1 MLHRTRVKLS
11 GVEAAVISRR
21 CMAGLLPA
29 MLLAGAVISQS
40 QNGGQVERL
49 AALRQGA
56 LTVWFVGA
64 PMHPPQTNLQAIAA
78 LHNATPL
85 TYTEQTTGSFGQN
98 ASTYGQNSGS
108 YGIASDSPSI
118 STPHAAPGEDAP
130 SATPNGIGYKEQ
142 EAGSFGQEASTYGTA
157 SSNSGTSGSGDE
169 QNGNSFSQESSSYG
183 TEASNHGQEASNF
196 GNSTSTIADAANSA
210 PQPPSDPVAEAF
222 QEKLEQAFPDLQL
235 KFTEVDPNDL
245 KDRLLAARGTAD
257 YPDVLIGALSEPWWN
272 GMQSEFGLAMLQPA
286 SFYPNGVTQ
295 DPPSAEQFAI
305 LTRAPH
311 MQVARAFALWMSE
324 SYADCPGCVQAELS
338 KQEQAA
344 AAVATSAV
352 QRLLSG
358 QPLGGE
364 ADPAM
369 ARGSSLGSRR
379 MLATIG
385 NRSDGDAVPHVEVER
400 ASTDGSLAAVA
411 LRVVV
416 SSRGVFGV
424 AHPLVV
430 LRMAQTGRWRVLQVS
445 LNLQQIEQKSAQE
458 TLMESSPT
466 SAAEQRA
473 GVKGVSQ
480 AAPQDGDTKGPMP
493 ELVWDNN
500 GGAGL
505 QVVEWQMGRDGG
517 WADARLYLV
526 QDRSPRLQ
534 THVQAEFAGD
544 PGQYRWR
551 VWSVGDRG
559 EMKISP
565 WRTFNVVR

>member
-1 MLHRTRVKLS
+1 
-11 GVEAAVISRR
+11 
-21 CMAGLLPA
+21 MAGILPV
-29 MLLAGAVISQS
+29 MLLAGVVASQTQTQS
-40 QNGGQVERL
+40 GGQVERL
-49 AALRQGA
+49 AALRQGG

-78 LHNATPL
+78 LHYATPL
-85 TYTEQTTGSFGQN
+85 TYQETTTGNFGQE

-108 YGIASDSPSI
+108 NGVDADSPSI
-118 STPHAAPGEDAP
+118 STSHAAAGEDAP
-130 SATPNGIGYKEQ
+130 AATPNGIGYRQQ
-142 EAGSFGQEASTYGTA
+142 EPGSFGQEASTYGTA
-157 SSNSGTSGSGDE
+157 ASNYGTSGSGSG
-169 QNGNSFSQESSSYG
+169 QNGSSFSQEASTYG
-183 TEASNHGQEASNF
+183 TAASNHGTDVANF

-210 PQPPSDPVAEAF
+210 PTPPSDPVAEAF
-222 QEKLEQAFPDLQL
+222 KEKLEQAFPDLQL

-245 KDRLLAARGTAD
+245 KDRLIAERGTAD
-257 YPDVLIGALSEPWWN
+257 YPDVLIGAIPEGWWN
-272 GMQSEFGLAMLQPA
+272 GMQSEFGLVMLQPA
-286 SFYPNGVTQ
+286 SFYPNGVTEN
-295 DPPSAEQFAI
+295 PPSAEQFAI
-305 LTRAPH
+305 LARAPH
-311 MQVARAFALWMSE
+311 MQAARAFALWMSE
-324 SYADCPGCVQAELS
+324 PYAGCPGCVQAGLS

-352 QRLLSG
+352 ERLLNG
-358 QPLGGE
+358 EPLGEE

-369 ARGSSLGSRR
+369 ARSSSLGARR

-385 NRSDGDAVPHVEVER
+385 NRSAGDAVPHVEVEH
-400 ASTDGSLAAVA
+400 ASTNDSLAAIA
-411 LRVVV
+411 LRVEV

-430 LRMAQTGRWRVLQVS
+430 LRTAKDGRWRVLQVS
-445 LNLQQIEQKSAQE
+445 LNLQQIEQENVRQ

-480 AAPQDGDTKGPMP
+480 ASPQDGDTRSPMP
-493 ELVWDNN
+493 ELVWDNG

-534 THVQAEFAGD
+534 THVRAEFADD

-551 VWSVGDRG
+551 VWSVGAHG

-565 WRTFNVVR
+565 WRTFNVVQ

>member
-1 MLHRTRVKLS
+1 
-11 GVEAAVISRR
+11 
-21 CMAGLLPA
+21 MAGLLPV
-29 MLLAGAVISQS
+29 MLLAGAVASQS
-40 QNGGQVERL
+40 QSGGQVERL
-49 AALRQGA
+49 GALREGR

-85 TYTEQTTGSFGQN
+85 TYTEQTSGSFGQS

-108 YGIASDSPSI
+108 YGVDADSPSI
-118 STPHAAPGEDAP
+118 STSHAAADEDAP

-142 EAGSFGQEASTYGTA
+142 EASSFGQEASTYGTA
-157 SSNSGTSGSGDE
+157 SGSYGASVSGNSGSG
-169 QNGNSFSQESSSYG
+169 QNSNGVSQESSTFG
-183 TEASNHGQEASNF
+183 TEASNYGQEASSF

-210 PQPPSDPVAEAF
+210 PKPPSDPVAEAF
-222 QEKLEQAFPDLQL
+222 KEKLEQTFPGLQL

-245 KDRLLAARGTAD
+245 KDRLLAERGTAD
-257 YPDVLIGALSEPWWN
+257 YPDVLIGALSGTWWN

-286 SFYPNGVTQ
+286 SFYPNGVTEN
-295 DPPSAEQFAI
+295 PPSAEQFAI
-305 LTRAPH
+305 LARAPH
-311 MQVARAFALWMSE
+311 MQAARAFALWMSE
-324 SYADCPGCVQAELS
+324 PYSGCPGCVQAELS
-338 KQEQAA
+338 KQDQAA

-352 QRLLSG
+352 ERLVNG
-358 QPLGGE
+358 EPLGGE

-369 ARGSSLGSRR
+369 ARSSSLGSRR

-385 NRSDGDAVPHVEVER
+385 NRSAGDAVPHVEVER

-430 LRMAQTGRWRVLQVS
+430 LRMGKDGRWRVLQVS
-445 LNLQQIEQKSAQE
+445 LNLQQIEQENARA

-480 AAPQDGDTKGPMP
+480 ASPQDGDTKGPMP
-493 ELVWDNN
+493 ELVWDNG

-544 PGQYRWR
+544 PGRYRWR
-551 VWSVGDRG
+551 VWSVGAHG

>member
-1 MLHRTRVKLS
+1 
-11 GVEAAVISRR
+11 
-21 CMAGLLPA
+21 MAGLLSA
-29 MLLAGAVISQS
+29 MLLAGAAASQVQIQS
-40 QNGGQVERL
+40 DGQVERL

-56 LTVWFVGA
+56 LNVWFVGA
-64 PMHPPQTNLQAIAA
+64 PMHPPPTNLQAIAA

-85 TYTEQTTGSFGQN
+85 TYTEQTSGSFGQES
-98 ASTYGQNSGS
+98 STYGQTSGS
-108 YGIASDSPSI
+108 YGVSSDSQSI

-130 SATPNGIGYKEQ
+130 AATSNGIGYKEQ
-142 EAGSFGQEASTYGTA
+142 ESSSFGQESSTF
-157 SSNSGTSGSGDE
+157 GTSGNGDG
-169 QNGNSFSQESSSYG
+169 QNGNSFSQEASSYG
-183 TEASNHGQEASNF
+183 TEASNHGREASSF

-210 PQPPSDPVAEAF
+210 PPPPSDPVAEAF
-222 QEKLEQAFPDLQL
+222 EEKLEQAFPDLQL

-245 KDRLLAARGTAD
+245 KDRLIAERGTAD
-257 YPDVLIGALSEPWWN
+257 YPDVLIGALPDAWWS

-286 SFYPNGVTQ
+286 SFYPNGVTE
-295 DPPSAEQFAI
+295 DPPRAEQFAI
-305 LTRAPH
+305 LARAPH
-311 MQVARAFALWMSE
+311 MQAARALALWMSE
-324 SYADCPGCVQAELS
+324 PYSGCPGCVQAGLS

-344 AAVATSAV
+344 AAMAMSAV
-352 QRLLSG
+352 GRLLSG
-358 QPLGGE
+358 QPLGEE

-369 ARGSSLGSRR
+369 ARSASLGSRR

-385 NRSDGDAVPHVEVER
+385 NRSDGNAVPHVEVER

-416 SSRGVFGV
+416 SSRGVYGV

-430 LRMAQTGRWRVLQVS
+430 LRLGRDGRWRVLQVS
-445 LNLQQIEQKSAQE
+445 LNLQQIEQENARH
-458 TLMESSPT
+458 TLMESSPP
-466 SAAEQRA
+466 SATEQRV

-480 AAPQDGDTKGPMP
+480 ASPQDGDTKGPMP
-493 ELVWDNN
+493 ELVWDNG

-505 QVVEWQMGRDGG
+505 QVVEWQMGSDGG

-526 QDRSPRLQ
+526 EDRSPRLQ

-551 VWSVGDRG
+551 VWSVGDHG